1 MIGGKHIQRGTN
13 RVLTY
18 NAFHTETG
26 PTISI
31 FAIIQEGDRLLDQP
45 QIDLL
50 YQPSHGSLEDVVIA
64 RLVRYLNDTKFGE
77 GKPPEQR
84 FHWTDLGPWK

>member
-31 FAIIQEGDRLLDQP
+31 FAIIQEDDRLLDQP
-45 QIDLL
+45 EIDLI
-50 YQPSHGSLEDVVIA
+50 YQRSHGSLEDVVID
-64 RLVRYLNDTKFGE
+64 RLVRYMNDTKFGE

-84 FHWTDLGPWK
+84 YHPTDYGPWK

>member
-45 QIDLL
+45 EIDLI
-50 YQPSHGSLEDVVIA
+50 YQPSHGSPEDVVIA
-64 RLVRYLNDTKFGE
+64 RLVRYMNDTQFGE
-77 GKPPEQR
+77 GKPPDTR
-84 FHWTDLGPWK
+84 LRPVDFGPWR